1 MNDVW
6 DVVVIGG
13 GPAGMMSAGVAGARG
28 LKVLLLEKNPTL
40 GKKLR
45 ITGGGRCNI
54 TNATF
59 DNRTLLA
66 NYKEAN
72 KFLFSAFDQHS
83 VKDTLDFF
91 HQNGLLT
98 KTEAENRVFPVSDK
112 AEDVA
117 RVLEKNL
124 ITNGVVIRNNVV
136 VTKINTDGKQ
146 IINIETTKG
155 PIYAKSFILAT
166 GGTSRPDT
174 GSTGD
179 GYKWLREIEHTVNTP
194 IPSLV
199 PIVTKE
205 TWIQDV
211 AGVSIQDARIIVKQN
226 NSLVTKKT
234 GKILFTHNGLSG
246 PAILNLSSVIGEC
259 LNHGTVTLE
268 INISPEYS
276 EETLSNTLRDLCI
289 TNANR
294 KIKNVLQ
301 NIIPTSLTSIILS
314 KTNIDSERKCNTITR
329 NERHELIT
337 NIRNLTV
344 TVSHLLGPDK
354 AVVANG
360 GVALTEI
367 DFSTMSSRIYPNLYI
382 VGDMLD
388 IQRPSGGY
396 SLQLCWTTGF
406 VAGSACGKK
415 I

>member
-13 GPAGMMSAGVAGARG
+13 GPAGMISAGVAGAMG
-28 LKVLLLEKNPTL
+28 LRVLLLEKNQTL

-66 NYKEAN
+66 NYKEAD

-124 ITNGVVIRNNVV
+124 ITNGVVIRNNIVV
-136 VTKINTDGKQ
+136 AKINTSDNQ
-146 IINIETTKG
+146 ISSIETDKG
-155 PIYAKSFILAT
+155 LIYAKSFILAT
-166 GGTSRPDT
+166 GGTSRPET

-179 GYKWLREIEHTVNTP
+179 GYKWLRETGHTVNTP
-194 IPSLV
+194 TPSLV
-199 PIVTKE
+199 PIVIKE
-205 TWIQDV
+205 TWVRDV
-211 AGVSIQDARIIVKQN
+211 AGVSIQDARIIVRQN
-226 NSLVTKKT
+226 NILVTKNT
-234 GKILFTHNGLSG
+234 GKILFTHSGLSG
-246 PAILNLSSVIGEC
+246 PAILNLSTIIGDS
-259 LNHGTVTLE
+259 LNYGTVTLE
-268 INISPEYS
+268 INISPEHS

-289 TNANR
+289 TNVNR

-301 NIIPTSLTSIILS
+301 NIIPSSFTSIILS
-314 KTNIDSERKCNTITR
+314 KTNIDSDRKCNTITR
-329 NERHELIT
+329 NERHALIT
-337 NIRNLTV
+337 NMRSLTV
-344 TVSHLLGPDK
+344 TVDHLLGPDK
-354 AVVANG
+354 AIVADG
-360 GVALTEI
+360 GVSLNEI
-367 DFSTMSSRIYPNLYI
+367 DFRTMASRLYPNLYI

-406 VAGSACGKK
+406 LAGSACGRKL
-415 I
+415 